1 MPMFIPKRVVYLS
14 SSIAHYERW
23 FLMRADF
30 VAPTFCVGATSTPNR
45 AMQRTANRP
54 YAWI

>member
-30 VAPTFCVGATSTPNR
+30 VAPTFCVGAMSTPNR

-54 YAWI
+54 HA

>member
-14 SSIAHYERW
+14 SSIAHYECW

-30 VAPTFCVGATSTPNR
+30 VAPTFCVGATSTPNQTSEVVR
-45 AMQRTANRP
+45 Q
-54 YAWI
+54 